1 MWAPSVW
8 VHHRHLISDCIW
20 SMLLFLEQEGRSCP
34 GEQIK
39 GLCSIWSTSLLPLA
53 IAPGTSGTSG
63 LAPVCCVLPKAS
75 WHVEQD
81 LDRNSL
87 WAGPWGNAYSSHFSE
102 VLYLYIFTFYAQ
114 WTKAS
119 GNLQLSNLIKEEFTF
134 WYFPVL
140 VSCWEFINL
149 TSKLRAGAESGSVS
163 LAGTSSQQW
172 QHNQQIRSEIS
183 FLILVTINCHT
194 EAWDVTNHTLTCINA
209 CLITGCK
216 MSLPLFNISSCC
228 AWLQPAV
235 LNNCSAF
242 CHLVA
247 INVPALSL

>member
-8 VHHRHLISDCIW
+8 VHHHHLIADCIW
-20 SMLLFLEQEGRSCP
+20 SMLLFLEQEGRCCP

-39 GLCSIWSTSLLPLA
+39 GLCSIRFTSLLPLA
-53 IAPGTSGTSG
+53 TAPATSGTSG
-63 LAPVCCVLPKAS
+63 LAAVCCVLPKAS
-75 WHVEQD
+75 WHMEQD

-87 WAGPWGNAYSSHFSE
+87 WAGTWGNAYCSHFSK

-114 WTKAS
+114 WIKAS

-134 WYFPVL
+134 QYFPVL
-140 VSCWEFINL
+140 VSYWEFINL
-149 TSKLRAGAESGSVS
+149 TSAQGRSRERISV
-163 LAGTSSQQW
+163 TCISSQQW

-194 EAWDVTNHTLTCINA
+194 GAWDVTNHTLTCINA

-242 CHLVA
+242 CHLVV
-247 INVPALSL
+247 INVSALSL